1 MRRRALITGAAGGLG
16 KAFAWEFASQ
26 GWDLYLTDIVEGPLE
41 ILADG
46 VKRAHGVDVLWS
58 TSDLSGKEGRGEVIA
73 AIRGAGLKFGAL
85 VNVAGYDL
93 EGAFRGRDQD
103 DLVSL
108 MRVNMEAGLVL
119 THAITEMRD
128 GWEPLRVINT
138 ASLAAFF
145 PMPYKATYAAS
156 KAFVLS
162 SSLALR
168 EELRGLAT
176 VTVLCAAGMP
186 TTPSCREAID
196 AQGLMGR
203 LTTRNTSDVSRATY
217 KAAMRGRPVVIP
229 GWINRVL
236 LMISR
241 LVPKPLLA
249 LLLGRRWGAA
259 GKRGRPAPVSVGQ
272 FSMRSSP
279 ASPSARRVS

>member
-16 KAFAWEFASQ
+16 KALAWEFASR
-26 GWDLYLTDIVEGPLE
+26 GWDLYLTDITKGSLE
-41 ILADG
+41 ILASG
-46 VKRAHGVDVLWS
+46 VKRAHAVDVLWS
-58 TSDLSGKEGRGEVIA
+58 TADLSSQEGRAGLIA
-73 AIRGAGLKFGAL
+73 TICAAGLKFGAL

-103 DLVSL
+103 SLVSL

-119 THAITEMRD
+119 THALTEMRD
-128 GWEPLRVINT
+128 GWEPLRVVNI

-168 EELRGLAT
+168 EELRGQAT

-186 TTPSCREAID
+186 TTPNCLEAID

-217 KAAMRGRPVVIP
+217 NAAIRGRPVVIP

-236 LMISR
+236 LMVSR

-249 LLLGRRWGAA
+249 SLLGRRWGTT
-259 GKRGRPAPVSVGQ
+259 GERERSVPMSVVQSSTQG
-272 FSMRSSP
+272 SP
-279 ASPSARRVS
+279 ASPAARRAG

>member
-1 MRRRALITGAAGGLG
+1 MRRRVLITGAAGGLG
-16 KAFAWEFASQ
+16 KALAWEFASH
-26 GWDLYLTDIVEGPLE
+26 GWDLYLTDINEGALE
-41 ILADG
+41 ILASG
-46 VKRAHGVDVLWS
+46 LKRAHAVDVCWG
-58 TSDLSGKEGRGEVIA
+58 TADLSVQKDREGLLTT
-73 AIRGAGLKFGAL
+73 IRDAGLRFGAL

-93 EGAFRGRDQD
+93 EGAFRGRDHAE
-103 DLVSL
+103 LVSL

-119 THAITEMRD
+119 IHALTNLRE

-138 ASLAAFF
+138 SSLAAFF

-168 EELRGLAT
+168 EELRGQAT
-176 VTVLCAAGMP
+176 VTVLCPAGMP
-186 TTPSCREAID
+186 TTPSSLEGID

-203 LTTRNTSDVSRATY
+203 LTTKNASDVSRVTY

-229 GWINRVL
+229 GWINRTML
-236 LMISR
+236 AISQ

-249 LLLGRRWGAA
+249 SLLGRRWGSAA
-259 GKRGRPAPVSVGQ
+259 RRDRSARVSLGRFRARRWPARPA
-272 FSMRSSP
+272 
-279 ASPSARRVS
+279 ARRV